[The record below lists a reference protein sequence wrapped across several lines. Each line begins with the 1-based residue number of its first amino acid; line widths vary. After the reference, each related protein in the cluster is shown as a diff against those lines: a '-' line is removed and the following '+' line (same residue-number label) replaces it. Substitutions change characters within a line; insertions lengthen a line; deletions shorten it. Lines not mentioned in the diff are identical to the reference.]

1 MSVGNAAIGFSAH
14 MGWAAAVALTLKD
27 GVPQLLLSSIIATA
41 PEGDRI
47 AKEPYH
53 VAAGWDGLTR
63 VPPHPDPA
71 AAVAQG
77 RKTQER
83 MASKA
88 VADIVGD
95 LKARKLKVS
104 AGALLATRGLHSY
117 TLKEALSHHAH
128 IHVAEGMS
136 VRDAVRFA
144 LKANK
149 IPAREF
155 DQKSLY
161 VEGAKALKLTE
172 ARLKQQLTELK
183 GTAKPWTQDQKLAAL
198 ASWLAL
204 AGAIMPSGA

>member
-1 MSVGNAAIGFSAH
+1 
-14 MGWAAAVALTLKD
+14 MGWAAAVGITLVD
-27 GVPQLLLSSIIATA
+27 GAPQLVHSSIIATA
-41 PEGDRI
+41 PDGDRI

-71 AAVAQG
+71 SAVAQG

-88 VADIVGD
+88 IADIVAE
-95 LKARKLKVS
+95 LKAKKLKVA
-104 AGALLATRGLHSY
+104 AGAVLATRGLQSY
-117 TLKEALSHHAH
+117 SLEEALSHHAH
-128 IHVAEGMS
+128 VHVAEGMA

-149 IPAREF
+149 IPSREF

-161 VEGAKALKLTE
+161 LEGAKALKLTE
-172 ARLKQQLTELK
+172 ARLKQRLTELK
-183 GTAKPWTQDQKLAAL
+183 DTAKPWTQDQKLCAL
-198 ASWLAL
+198 AAWLAL
-204 AGAIMPSGA
+204 IDR